1 MKEFDLVSTL
11 GLIKLDSRFFHRGII
26 AQYLTTTEYSLA
38 DIRSD
43 VVIRPG
49 CVCGGGRGGAY
60 FPAQNIL
67 LENLICVRKLQQSL
81 TKLQARYRTSLTN
94 SGRVMV
100 FEE

>member
-49 CVCGGGRGGAY
+49 CVCVWGGGLPSSTKYIVGKSNMCQKTTTVINKTTSTI
-60 FPAQNIL
+60 QNIP
-67 LENLICVRKLQQSL
+67 N
-81 TKLQARYRTSLTN
+81 
-94 SGRVMV
+94 
-100 FEE
+100 